1 MDISDFETELDYD
14 WLLKLRVA
22 VARCGEMDLARWW
35 NTNKQLGPSGS
46 SVLKRGFPRTHHFA
60 QARSVMAVASH
71 RCEELL
77 SLSDAITLW
86 RLPET
91 LEDRFESLWETWLDH
106 HAEWRSYFEAVA
118 AIRTS
123 DVIAVLTELG
133 LVTSNDIKALRAIK
147 VAPDGRKLNV
157 GKSFIGERRQIALL
171 ALGFSVGRV
180 SDPVIPFV
188 RASAA

>member
-86 RLPET
+86 RLPEA